1 MTLIASAELYDPAT
15 GKFSATG
22 SMATSRDFTTATLL
36 ADGRVLIAGGF
47 DGSKSLASAE
57 LYDPTTGKFSPT
69 GSMAVARFAHTST
82 LLPDGRVLIAGGDDK
97 SDLASAE
104 IYDPKTGKFSPTGS
118 MSQAR
123 YSHTATLL
131 QNGVVLIAGGD
142 DDSGASLVTLASA
155 ELYDPAT
162 GKFNPTGSMQTARE
176 YHTATLLSDGRAL
189 ITGGYVVHP
198 GSDDATLASAE
209 LYDPA
214 TGKFSATASI
224 KNERRQHTA
233 TLLSDGRALIT
244 GGYVVHPGSDDATLA
259 SAELYDPA
267 TGKFS
272 ATASMKNERRQHT
285 ATLLSDGRVLI
296 AGGEDESETALAS
309 TELYDPE
316 AGKFSP
322 AGSLAQARFYHT
334 ATRLSDGRVLIA
346 GGDDESGLASA
357 ELYQP

>member
-1 MTLIASAELYDPAT
+1 
-15 GKFSATG
+15 
-22 SMATSRDFTTATLL
+22 
-36 ADGRVLIAGGF
+36 
-47 DGSKSLASAE
+47 
-57 LYDPTTGKFSPT
+57 
-69 GSMAVARFAHTST
+69 
-82 LLPDGRVLIAGGDDK
+82 
-97 SDLASAE
+97 
-104 IYDPKTGKFSPTGS
+104 
-118 MSQAR
+118 
-123 YSHTATLL
+123 
-131 QNGVVLIAGGD
+131 
-142 DDSGASLVTLASA
+142 
-155 ELYDPAT
+155 
-162 GKFNPTGSMQTARE
+162 MQTARE

-224 KNERRQHTA
+224 
-233 TLLSDGRALIT
+233 
-244 GGYVVHPGSDDATLA
+244 
-259 SAELYDPA
+259 
-267 TGKFS
+267 
-272 ATASMKNERRQHT
+272 KNERRQHT